1 VRASV
6 RFVLA
11 AALFAL
17 GSWLAPWPV
26 VPVLAALLVLVWPRS
41 LTPGLLALAAAAGW
55 GAILGWTALHA
66 PLGVLAG
73 ELGGMFHA
81 PAAVVIALTPA
92 AAAALAW
99 AGAEI
104 ARFVQVR
111 GSVERGGA

>member
-1 VRASV
+1 
-6 RFVLA
+6 
-11 AALFAL
+11 
-17 GSWLAPWPV
+17 
-26 VPVLAALLVLVWPRS
+26 
-41 LTPGLLALAAAAGW
+41 
-55 GAILGWTALHA
+55 
-66 PLGVLAG
+66 
-73 ELGGMFHA
+73 MFHA